1 MYLYTNKQRS
11 KYEMDKDLVM
21 FRYFFCF
28 ANVEFECNAGIGIAG
43 ELRKSNTEV
52 WETRIKPSS
61 W

>member
-28 ANVEFECNAGIGIAG
+28 ANVEFECVMLVLVC

-52 WETRIKPSS
+52 
-61 W
+61 

>member
-52 WETRIKPSS
+52 
-61 W
+61 